1 MQEIKDYNDKNEMYD
16 IMNTTQSNYS
26 NMLKRLQHKKSFSN
40 FVITYYSIALIVY
53 SLTAV
58 FFPEVFDEK
67 LSSYFNIILSIVVLT
82 YSLIITNAK
91 YSERIQAAE
100 RIMNEVKARKRELT
114 DDNVAEKRREYEEV
128 ISKAEYRSEVDFFR
142 TLKQKCKKNNIRLWH
157 YRLDLGEMTDREEAK
172 KLKEYLS
179 ENFPLTQQIKIIAQ
193 HIWEGIII
201 LVPVVIFILC
211 FYI

>member
-1 MQEIKDYNDKNEMYD
+1 MQEIKDYNDKNKMYD

-26 NMLKRLQHKKSFSN
+26 NMLKRLQQKKSFSN

-53 SLTAV
+53 SLTAG

-142 TLKQKCKKNNIRLWH
+142 TLKKKCKKNNIRLWH

-201 LVPVVIFILC
+201 LVPIVIFILC